1 MRIYLGL
8 LSLFLVSCGSG
19 TQAPV
24 EPAVQDTTEA
34 DVAAITAMMQRL
46 DTAVSSGDVGTLLAM
61 YTDDS
66 VRMGPNEPVEAGIE
80 AIRAGVQE
88 FFDQNTAQLTTVIE
102 DIEVSGDLAFARTS
116 YKQTTTIKE
125 SGETSEEVGKWLL
138 VYKRQ
143 ADGWK
148 IYTEAWS
155 SDSPPP
161 EG

>member
-1 MRIYLGL
+1 MRVYLGL

-24 EPAVQDTTEA
+24 EPVVQDTTEA
-34 DVAAITAMMQRL
+34 DVAAITAMMQQL
-46 DTAVSSGDVGTLLAM
+46 DTAFNSSDVGAIVAM
-61 YTDDS
+61 STDDS
-66 VRMGPNEPVEAGIE
+66 VQLRPNEPVQAGIE
-80 AIRAGVQE
+80 AIRAGLQE
-88 FFDQNTAQLTTVIE
+88 FYDQNTTQLTTVIE

>member
-1 MRIYLGL
+1 
-8 LSLFLVSCGSG
+8 
-19 TQAPV
+19 
-24 EPAVQDTTEA
+24 
-34 DVAAITAMMQRL
+34 MMQQY
-46 DTAVSSGDVGTLLAM
+46 DSATNSGDVATLLAM
-61 YTDDS
+61 STADS
-66 VRMGPNEPVEAGIE
+66 VRMGPNRPVEAGIE
-80 AIRAGVQE
+80 AIRAGSQE
-88 FFDQNTAQLTTVIE
+88 FFNQNTAQLTTVIE

-116 YKQTTTIKE
+116 YKQTTTLKE
-125 SGETSEEVGKWLL
+125 SGETSEEVGKWIL